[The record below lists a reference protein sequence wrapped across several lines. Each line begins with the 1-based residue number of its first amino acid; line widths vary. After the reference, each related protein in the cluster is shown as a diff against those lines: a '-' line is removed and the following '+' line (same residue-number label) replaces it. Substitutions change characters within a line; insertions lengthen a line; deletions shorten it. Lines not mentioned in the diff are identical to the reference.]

1 MLPALRRAKNMFITL
16 DGIDGV
22 GKSSQVAKLCEH
34 LEATGQA
41 VIRVR
46 DPGGTVPGEAIRAL
60 LLDSN
65 LAMHRRCEALL
76 FLAARCQLAEEVIR
90 PALQLGKVVVSDR
103 FLLANV
109 VYQSIGSDLLPDD
122 LWRVGE
128 WASGGLRPDLTL
140 LLDMPA
146 AAAMARLDRPKDRM
160 ESRGVDYLEAVRL
173 AFLVQLP
180 RAAHNSAII
189 RADRPIDEIHRDI
202 VAAVREINQ

>member
-1 MLPALRRAKNMFITL
+1 MFITL

-22 GKSSQVAKLCEH
+22 GKSSQVAMLCEH
-34 LEATGQA
+34 LEAAGQP
-41 VIRVR
+41 VVRVR
-46 DPGGTVPGEAIRAL
+46 DPGGTEPSEAIRAL
-60 LLDSN
+60 LLDSEFS
-65 LAMHRRCEALL
+65 MHRRCEALL
-76 FLAARCQLAEEVIR
+76 FLAARCQLVEEVIR
-90 PALQLGKVVVSDR
+90 PALQLGKIVVSDR

-128 WASGGLRPDLTL
+128 WASGGLRPNLTL

-146 AAAMARLDRPKDRM
+146 AAAMARLDRAKDRM
-160 ESRGVDYLEAVRL
+160 ESRGVDYLEAVRM

-180 RAAHNSAII
+180 RAAHNTTII
-189 RADRPIDEIHRDI
+189 QADRPIDEIHRDI

>member
-1 MLPALRRAKNMFITL
+1 MFITL

-22 GKSSQVAKLCEH
+22 GKSSQVAMLCDH

-41 VIRVR
+41 VLRVR
-46 DPGGTVPGEAIRAL
+46 DPGGTVPSEAIRSL
-60 LLDSN
+60 LLDSE

-76 FLAARCQLAEEVIR
+76 FLAARCQLVEEVIR
-90 PALQLGKVVVSDR
+90 PALQMGTIVVSDR

-146 AAAMARLDRPKDRM
+146 IDAMARLDRPTDRM
-160 ESRGVDYLEAVRL
+160 ESRGVEYLEAVRM

-180 RAAHNSAII
+180 RAAHNSTII
-189 RADRPIDEIHRDI
+189 QADRPIDDIHRDI